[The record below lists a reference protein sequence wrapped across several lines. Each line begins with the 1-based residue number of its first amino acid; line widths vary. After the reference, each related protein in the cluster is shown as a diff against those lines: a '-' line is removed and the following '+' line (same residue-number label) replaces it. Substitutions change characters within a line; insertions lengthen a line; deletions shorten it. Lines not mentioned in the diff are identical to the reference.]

1 MVNEYRTGRHRA
13 LDDSARKKVA
23 SWLKRHG
30 EDALL
35 LDWISLAD
43 AAGDEVLFSFRL
55 ESLLASGQ
63 WKEAAE
69 MALHPAAGALSEK
82 PEWLQILV
90 SLRSVREDPH
100 LAEMLLRT
108 AVAQARVNGNPVA
121 CKALGDASLDY
132 GVFPL
137 AADAFGAAMKAGE
150 DPGSILKEFLHAS
163 RRSGQDADSALSILS
178 HHVQSGDKSTDMRKQ
193 TTYLRLL
200 CGDQM
205 ERAALDL
212 ARLKK
217 DLPNDPF
224 VKFLN
229 GFMGYRLGDY
239 TSAVHS
245 LVPMPAHR
253 WQQGETIVIATILA
267 SGGKTREAA
276 KLAERI
282 TGQGVFPEERRMLE
296 GWKTRTELDSGL
308 LSSVTLQP

>member
-217 DLPNDPF
+217 DLPDDPY

-229 GFMGYRLGDY
+229 AFMGYRLGDY
-239 TSAVHS
+239 ASAVRS
-245 LVPMPAHR
+245 LLPMPNHR
-253 WQQGETIVIATILA
+253 WQQGETVVIATILA
-267 SGGKTREAA
+267 SGGQIREAA
-276 KLAERI
+276 TLANRV

-296 GWKTRTELDSGL
+296 GWKSRTELDPGL

>member
-1 MVNEYRTGRHRA
+1 MVNQFRMGTGSAVGFKMADAEFIEFVLMNHATAAELSALTFGDANATTSRLNSVFRFDQTTLDLVLANAGQTSFLAGTFSVVKGAGLGTQNLTSEPQASTLGDTDAWSIEPVAGQGA
-13 LDDSARKKVA
+13 LDHSTTV
-23 SWLKRHG
+23 
-30 EDALL
+30 
-35 LDWISLAD
+35 
-43 AAGDEVLFSFRL
+43 
-55 ESLLASGQ
+55 
-63 WKEAAE
+63 
-69 MALHPAAGALSEK
+69 
-82 PEWLQILV
+82 
-90 SLRSVREDPH
+90 
-100 LAEMLLRT
+100 
-108 AVAQARVNGNPVA
+108 VN
-121 CKALGDASLDY
+121 
-132 GVFPL
+132 
-137 AADAFGAAMKAGE
+137 GE

-178 HHVQSGDKSTDMRKQ
+178 HHVQSGDRSTDLRKQ

-239 TSAVHS
+239 TRAVHS

-253 WQQGETIVIATILA
+253 WQQGETVVIATILA

-296 GWKTRTELDSGL
+296 GWKTRTERDPGL